1 MSVLILI
8 SVLGVL
14 LLYAGLFSKRGVLAP
29 LAIAGLLIAAGMFIA
44 DWYVNVDLMSS
55 MVHFDAFGSAF
66 SLALVL
72 LTILIFFY
80 GIDYFKWMREKVAEH
95 YALMVFS
102 LVGAIILTA
111 YSNLLMLFLGTEIMS
126 IPLYILAGGKRDS
139 LRSGE
144 AAFKYFLQGSFASG
158 FFLLG
163 ITLLYGAT
171 ASLDLATVQQY
182 AATIGGREHM
192 LYFLGLFFTIA
203 GLAFKVAAVP
213 FHFWSPD
220 VYEGSPTLLT
230 SFMSTV
236 VKSAA
241 FAAFYRFVAGMG
253 LPGNVHSML
262 MAMTVLTLFLG
273 NIVAL
278 RQTQFKRMLAYSSIA
293 HSGFL
298 LFAFLAPGPVTE
310 QVLFYYLITYALANI
325 GIFIVLTI
333 VKRTAG
339 GDEHIRVFR
348 GLYRKD
354 PWLAIATMLLLLSLA
369 GIPLTAGFV
378 AKYKIFMLGIGAG
391 FIGTTI
397 FAVLM
402 AILGIYYYMIVI
414 REAFTP
420 SSTTVKLSISP
431 INGIVIALCCASIIG
446 LGLFPDMIGF

>member
-1 MSVLILI
+1 MSALIVI

-14 LLYAGLFSKRGVLAP
+14 LLYAGFSERRWVLAP
-29 LAIAGLLIAAGMFIA
+29 LGIAGLLIAAVLFHTG
-44 DWYVNVDLMSS
+44 WYVNMDFMSS
-55 MVHFDAFGSAF
+55 MLEFDPF
-66 SLALVL
+66 SLAFSQALIAI
-72 LTILIFFY
+72 TIMIFLY
-80 GIDYFKWMREKVAEH
+80 GIDYYKWMREKVAEQ

-102 LVGAIILTA
+102 LIGAILLTS
-111 YSNLLMLFLGTEIMS
+111 YSDLLMLFLGTEIMS

-171 ASLDLATVQQY
+171 ASLDLVTVQEFAATVV
-182 AATIGGREHM
+182 GREHM

-230 SFMSTV
+230 AFMSTV
-236 VKSAA
+236 VKAAA
-241 FAAFYRFVAGMG
+241 FAAFYRFVEGMD
-253 LPGNVHSML
+253 LPNTLHAML
-262 MAMTVLTLFLG
+262 VAMTGLTLFLG
-273 NIVAL
+273 NVVAL

-293 HSGFL
+293 HTGFL
-298 LFAFLAPGPVTE
+298 LFAFLSTGPVTA
-310 QVLFYYLITYALANI
+310 QVLFYYLITYAFATI

-354 PWLAIATMLLLLSLA
+354 PWIAIATMILLLSLA
-369 GIPLTAGFV
+369 GIPLTAGFI

-391 FIGTTI
+391 YIGTTI

-402 AILGIYYYMIVI
+402 AILGVYYYMIVI

-420 SSTTVKLSISP
+420 SATATKLVITP
-431 INGIVIALCCASIIG
+431 INGLLIAFSCATVIG
-446 LGLFPDMIGF
+446 LAMFPEILSF